1 MTSPR
6 RKRQAAVALA
16 TLLTALAPV
25 TISACGGSE
34 EPASPPP
41 DYEAA
46 LADAPGPL
54 AALYEQAN
62 EILPG
67 GTEEFDA
74 RLRELRGYPVVVNKW
89 ASWCGPCRAE
99 FPLLQSAAA
108 EWGDRV
114 AFLGVDANDSTDAA
128 RTFLRDHPV
137 PYPSLSDP
145 DESISAEMDAA
156 IALPATAFYDRRG
169 ELVHVQQGQY
179 ASEEELVADLKRYA
193 R

>member
-16 TLLTALAPV
+16 GPLAALVAV
-25 TISACGGSE
+25 AIAACGGSE
-34 EPASPPP
+34 EAAAPPP
-41 DYEAA
+41 DYEEA
-46 LADAPGPL
+46 LAGAPGPL
-54 AALYEQAN
+54 AALHEEAN

-67 GTEEFDA
+67 GTEEFEA

-114 AFLGVDANDSTDAA
+114 AFLGVDANDSTEAA
-128 RTFLRDHPV
+128 RTFLRDYPV

-156 IALPATAFYDRRG
+156 IPLPATAFYDRRG

-179 ASEEELVADLKRYA
+179 ASEEDLLADLRRYA

>member
-6 RKRQAAVALA
+6 RKRHAAVALA
-16 TLLTALAPV
+16 AALVATV
-25 TISACGGSE
+25 IAACGGSE
-34 EPASPPP
+34 EAAAPAP

-46 LADAPGPL
+46 LAGAPGPL
-54 AALYEQAN
+54 AALYEEAN

-67 GTEEFDA
+67 GTEEFES
-74 RLRELRGYPVVVNKW
+74 RLRELRGYPVLVNKW

-114 AFLGVDANDSTDAA
+114 AFLGVDANDSTEAA

-179 ASEEELVADLKRYA
+179 ASERELLADLRRYA